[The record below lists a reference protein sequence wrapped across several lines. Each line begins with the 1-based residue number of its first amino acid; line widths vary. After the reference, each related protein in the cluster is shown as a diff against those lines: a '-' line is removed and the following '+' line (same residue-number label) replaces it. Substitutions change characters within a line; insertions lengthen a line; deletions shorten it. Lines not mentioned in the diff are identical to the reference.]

1 MKTNLKSNSRASI
14 LLRQKHY
21 RGQAVE
27 SREQSQT
34 ANRRAGTAVP
44 IRHLGPASRLSQP
57 ATCNLQPATG
67 NRAPLETAAG
77 ARTFLSAATSEPSPG
92 SNKKPGLASPRTLLS
107 QNNTRTARVAGW
119 TGMSALRPNS
129 RPTLANTDGFWQL
142 TFDGRSAVLKQHPA
156 LFYVAWLLAKA
167 PAAPVTALDLAGYVF
182 RRFRSHQDLLRC
194 ARWLCRQ
201 QCDGDVAE
209 VFRKKQ
215 RALEKILDGPGETE
229 VEKIEAQRELI
240 FLEHLLET
248 YFIELIPPGEK
259 TAERIASEL
268 LDLYASLAAALDAQ
282 GNPHPVIRAFALHL
296 LVCVVMPSIRASRG
310 AVGARYVYRSLESKV

>member
-1 MKTNLKSNSRASI
+1 MKTNLTNGSRGS
-14 LLRQKHY
+14 
-21 RGQAVE
+21 GVE
-27 SREQSQT
+27 SRKKNQA

-44 IRHLGPASRLSQP
+44 IRHLGPRPGSAQP
-57 ATCNLQPATG
+57 ATCNGQSGSDHRATRCSLH
-67 NRAPLETAAG
+67 N
-77 ARTFLSAATSEPSPG
+77 
-92 SNKKPGLASPRTLLS
+92 
-107 QNNTRTARVAGW
+107 Q
-119 TGMSALRPNS
+119 
-129 RPTLANTDGFWQL
+129 DGFWEL
-142 TFDGRSAVLKQHPA
+142 AFDGRSAVLKQHPA

-167 PAAPVTALDLAGYVF
+167 QAEPVSALDLAGHV
-182 RRFRSHQDLLRC
+182 FRSHQDLLRC

-229 VEKIEAQRELI
+229 VEKREAERELI
-240 FLEHLLET
+240 FLEHLMAT
-248 YFIELIPPGEK
+248 YFVELIPPGEK

-268 LDLYASLAAALDAQ
+268 LDLYAVLAAALDAQ

-310 AVGARYVYRSLESKV
+310 AAGARYVYQP

>member
-1 MKTNLKSNSRASI
+1 MKPPVASEKTKNRSDMKTILKSNSRAPI

-21 RGQAVE
+21 GGQAVE

-34 ANRRAGTAVP
+34 ANCRAGTAVP
-44 IRHLGPASRLSQP
+44 IRHLCPRPGSAQP
-57 ATCNLQPATG
+57 ATCNLQPATHNG
-67 NRAPLETAAG
+67 QSGSDRP
-77 ARTFLSAATSEPSPG
+77 ATRCSLH
-92 SNKKPGLASPRTLLS
+92 N
-107 QNNTRTARVAGW
+107 Q
-119 TGMSALRPNS
+119 
-129 RPTLANTDGFWQL
+129 DGFWQL

-167 PAAPVTALDLAGYVF
+167 PAEPVSALDLAGHVF

-201 QCDGDVAE
+201 QCDADVAK

-215 RALEKILDGPGETE
+215 RALERILDGPGETE
-229 VEKIEAQRELI
+229 VERIEAERELI
-240 FLEHLLET
+240 FLEHLMAT
-248 YFIELIPPGEK
+248 YFVELIPPGEK

-268 LDLYASLAAALDAQ
+268 LDLCAGLAAALDAQ

-310 AVGARYVYRSLESKV
+310 AAGARYVYQG